1 MSDPATRADVARLF
15 GRAAFGA
22 TKATLDTWTGRE
34 YADVVASLFP
44 PGPPGTSGRPV
55 QADEAERLAS
65 EWYTTTTNLTQMW
78 WMERMRATPYPLE
91 ERMTLFWH
99 DHFATAYLN
108 QPDAGYLMI
117 QNNTFRKNAL
127 GSFRTLANAMT
138 VDCAML
144 FWLNGN
150 ANHVNGV
157 NENYAREFFEL
168 FTLGVLPQVYTETD
182 IREAA
187 RALTGWTV
195 NTGIRQP
202 QWKRERHALGTKT
215 VLGRTVGGYTLA
227 TDVRN
232 ETEYT
237 EVTEAALAH
246 DGGRTCSRFLAYKLV
261 LSFGYQPDETVPLS
275 SDPVIED
282 VAAAIRAGDRWDVAA
297 GVRTMLLH
305 PEWRYADVTA
315 GRNLVRSPVELLI
328 HAAKVLGLPCSMPG
342 GTTQVNP
349 INLATPKAGQA
360 LFYPPSVGGWPNGL
374 GWLSQPT
381 TLGRYEILATM
392 FAAYSGEQR
401 TYLSPPPASGDIE
414 GWTAFMGLAS
424 LTSDTTLRLREYLES
439 PGTTVELQKQAS
451 MFILV
456 GASPD
461 WQVL

>member
-1 MSDPATRADVARLF
+1 MPDPATRDDVARLF

-22 TKATLDTWTGRE
+22 TAAILQAWTGRE
-34 YADVVASLFP
+34 YADAVDSLFP

-55 QADEAERLAS
+55 QGDEAERTACES
-65 EWYTTTTNLTQMW
+65 YTTTTNLAQMW
-78 WMERMRATPYPLE
+78 WMERMRSTPYPLE

-99 DHFATAYLN
+99 DHFATGYLN
-108 QPDAGYLMI
+108 QPDTGYLML
-117 QNNTFRKNAL
+117 QNKALRQHAL
-127 GSFRTLANAMT
+127 GSFRDLANAMT

-144 FWLNGN
+144 FWLNGLSSH
-150 ANHVNGV
+150 AAGV

-195 NTGIRQP
+195 NSGLRQATFD
-202 QWKRERHALGTKT
+202 QKRHALGPKT
-215 VLGRTVGGYTLA
+215 VLGRLITGYPA
-227 TDVRN
+227 NDARN
-232 ETEYT
+232 ATEYT

-261 LSFGYQPDETVPLS
+261 LSFGYQPDEAGLLNDAV
-275 SDPVIED
+275 VQD
-282 VAAAIRAGDRWDVAA
+282 VAAAIRAGGRWDVKA

-305 PEWRYADVTA
+305 PGWRYSQPTA
-315 GRNLVRSPVELLI
+315 GRDLVRSPVELLV
-328 HAAKVLGLPCSMPG
+328 HAAKVLGQPCSMYG
-342 GTTQVNP
+342 GATQVNP

-374 GWLSQPT
+374 GWLSQTT
-381 TLGRYEILATM
+381 TLGRYEILNAV
-392 FAAYSGEQR
+392 FAAYRGEQR
-401 TYLSPPPASGDIE
+401 NYVSPPPASSDIA
-414 GWTAFMGLAS
+414 GWTAFMGLGS
-424 LTSDTTLRLREYLES
+424 ITSDTTLRLREYLEK
-439 PGTTVELQKQAS
+439 PGTTVELDKQAS
-451 MFILV
+451 MFLLL